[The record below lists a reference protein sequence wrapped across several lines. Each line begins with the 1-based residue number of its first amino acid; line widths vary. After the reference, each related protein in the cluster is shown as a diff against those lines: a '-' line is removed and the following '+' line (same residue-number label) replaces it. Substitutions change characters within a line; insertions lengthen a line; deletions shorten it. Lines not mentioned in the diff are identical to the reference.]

1 MKFKGSLYTVK
12 NIDVS
17 KEFYQDLLGQKI
29 KYDFGENVTFD
40 GDFSIQESSHFANMI
55 TIDENTILSKS
66 NNSELYFETDDIEEF
81 IFRLKSYKNSVQLI
95 HDILEHPW
103 GQRVIRFYDPDFHIV
118 EVGESMESVVLRLHS
133 LGNSIKKI
141 SEITQHP
148 EEFVINAIGN
158 KIIIETERLIIRE
171 PIIED
176 FDHIWSMRNDEEV
189 TLFTGGVTKLSKEEI
204 YERHLKRC

>member
-1 MKFKGSLYTVK
+1 
-12 NIDVS
+12 
-17 KEFYQDLLGQKI
+17 
-29 KYDFGENVTFD
+29 
-40 GDFSIQESSHFANMI
+40 
-55 TIDENTILSKS
+55 
-66 NNSELYFETDDIEEF
+66 
-81 IFRLKSYKNSVQLI
+81 
-95 HDILEHPW
+95 
-103 GQRVIRFYDPDFHIV
+103 
-118 EVGESMESVVLRLHS
+118 MESVVLRLHK

-176 FDHIWSMRNDEEV
+176 FDYIWSMRNDEEV

-204 YERHLKRC
+204 YERHLERCKNFEDKPKEYSVVLKETNEYIGYCGFQYCDILEGIEILYGYSKKHWGKGYASEAAAAVLKFGIESLNLSEIVAAVNSKNVASEKVLLHIGMKYVGEIQWPNQGFIKKYIIKNDEY